1 MNKALIEETECAL
14 AALPPAARG
23 TAIFRDIRTYHI
35 DVEELAETASEAA
48 VQTLA
53 LTHLVPIPNDTL
65 EEDDLFRTPISAGYS
80 GNIVVG
86 TDGRRLTLELD

>member
-1 MNKALIEETECAL
+1 MNKAFIEETECAL
-14 AALPPAARG
+14 AYSRHPRL
-23 TAIFRDIRTYHI
+23 AIFRDIRTYHI

-86 TDGRRLTLELD
+86 TDGRRLT